1 MTSASASPL
10 KPAPEPARTVAA
22 LTKAA
27 PPLTPA
33 TALKIG
39 GLTPFSAT
47 DYPGQLAAV
56 VFVQGCPWAC
66 GYCHNPH
73 LQARTAHSPLAW
85 PDILARLRRRVGLI
99 DAVVFSGGEPTMDP
113 ALEDAMRTVRELG
126 FAVGLHSGG
135 AYPRRLAEL
144 LPLVDWVGL
153 DIKATP
159 EGYDAITGV
168 RGSARH
174 ALASAEAVLASGVA
188 YEFRTTVHPDLHAE
202 PDILALAQALHRR
215 GVKHYALQV
224 FRATGCEDARLQQR
238 GTTGYPSAGLV
249 AQIAPLFA
257 SFTLRRE

>member
-1 MTSASASPL
+1 M
-10 KPAPEPARTVAA
+10 

-39 GLTPFSAT
+39 GFTPFSAT

-73 LQARTAHSPLAW
+73 LQPRTPHSPLAW
-85 PDILARLRRRVGLI
+85 SDMLARLRRRVGLL

-113 ALEDAMRTVRELG
+113 GLEDAMRAVRALG
-126 FAVGLHSGG
+126 FKVGLHTGG
-135 AYPRRLAEL
+135 AYPRRLTEL
-144 LPLVDWVGL
+144 LALLDWVGL
-153 DIKATP
+153 DIKALP
-159 EGYDAITGV
+159 ENYDAITGV
-168 RGSARH
+168 KDSA
-174 ALASAEAVLASGVA
+174 APAWASAEAVLASGVA
-188 YEFRTTVHPDLHAE
+188 SEFRTTVHPDLHAE

-224 FRATGCEDARLQQR
+224 FRATGCEDAGLRQR
-238 GTTGYPSAGLV
+238 STTGYPSDGLI
-249 AQIAPLFA
+249 AQVAPLFA
-257 SFTLRRE
+257 RFTLRRE